1 MMRCCCSL
9 CLRASHSHGQMSA
22 CYEIRSPDQIISRS
36 SLHQRITEELTHTQ
50 ADSFFSLRL
59 ASASTRSSCCC
70 YVCLT
75 HAVRRDPAIFLSLS
89 SSLHSLSFCLICVPR
104 VKHLPSVS
112 RSSLAL
118 SLSSLTLTFAPKTET
133 IARILFHFLSLSLF
147 LVLLFVVLR
156 ESV

>member
-36 SLHQRITEELTHTQ
+36 SLHQRITEELTHTG
-50 ADSFFSLRL
+50 RL
-59 ASASTRSSCCC
+59 VLLPSSR
-70 YVCLT
+70 
-75 HAVRRDPAIFLSLS
+75 VR
-89 SSLHSLSFCLICVPR
+89 LHSQFLLLLCLPDARRASRSRNLSFPLF
-104 VKHLPSVS
+104 
-112 RSSLAL
+112 
-118 SLSSLTLTFAPKTET
+118 LSSLTLFLPHLRPACE
-133 IARILFHFLSLSLF
+133 ASSLCFSLFSRTLALFPDSHFRTKNRNDCQDSFSLSLSLF